1 MRGTDIERLESA
13 LADYA
18 SGLSLRECEKM
29 NNVNYKKI
37 EREVKKRGIE
47 KGELS
52 QIITEKIRVD
62 SQVSRLCDSQR
73 NKVNKEVE
81 KRLKHIEFFSSA
93 AVKNVRAAM
102 SADCENQNDFRSRA
116 ETIVKGKEAVLGK
129 DPGVAV
135 QINNSISIE
144 DLLSDID

>member
-1 MRGTDIERLESA
+1 MRGTAEERLESA

-18 SGLSLRECEKM
+18 AGLSLRECEKM

-37 EREVKKRGIE
+37 EREVKKRGVQ

-62 SQVSRLCDSQR
+62 SEVSRLCDSQR

-81 KRLKHIEFFSSA
+81 KRLKHLEFFSNA
-93 AVKNVRAAM
+93 AVKNVREAM

-116 ETIVKGKEAVLGK
+116 ETIAKGKETVIGK
-129 DPGVAV
+129 SPDVAV
-135 QINNSISIE
+135 QINNSVTIE
-144 DLLSDID
+144 DLLSDL

>member
-1 MRGTDIERLESA
+1 MRGTAEERLESA

-18 SGLSLRECEKM
+18 AGLSLRECEKM

-37 EREVKKRGIE
+37 EREVKKRGVQ

-62 SQVSRLCDSQR
+62 SEVSRLCDSQR

-81 KRLKHIEFFSSA
+81 KRLKHLEFFSNA
-93 AVKNVRAAM
+93 AVKNVREAM

-116 ETIVKGKEAVLGK
+116 ETIAKGKETVIGK
-129 DPGVAV
+129 APDVAV
-135 QINNSISIE
+135 QINNSVTIE
-144 DLLSDID
+144 DLLSDL